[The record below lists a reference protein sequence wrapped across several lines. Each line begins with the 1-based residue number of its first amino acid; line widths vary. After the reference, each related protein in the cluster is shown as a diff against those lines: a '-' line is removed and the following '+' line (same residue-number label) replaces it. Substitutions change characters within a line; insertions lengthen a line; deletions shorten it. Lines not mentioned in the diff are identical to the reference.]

1 MRHLAF
7 TCVALASAAMIFV
20 SCGRK
25 SGGQAAGETV
35 GERTEQSAR
44 VLDAEESDP
53 LVMGWMKGFPPAE
66 DKTLNS
72 ADGSYFKFPALR
84 YSVNHMR
91 EFYPTRD
98 VPTSDEFRYQVSY
111 EPDANIEGVEFM
123 PWDAETPMSFLESL
137 DVNYVDGIVIMHE
150 GKIVY
155 EKYMGGL
162 TPEGQHAAMSV
173 SKSFTGTLG
182 AILAAEG
189 VIDPGKLVTE
199 YIPELAKSGFAGATV
214 RQVMDM
220 TTAIKYS
227 EDYDDPHAEVW
238 EYSASGNVFRGPDYK
253 GPRNY
258 YEYLPTV
265 RKLDGMEHGKAFGYK
280 TVNTE
285 VLGWII
291 SRATGK
297 GIAEL
302 VSERI
307 WKPMGAHYNGY
318 YQIDPSGIAFAGG
331 GFNLNLRD
339 MAMFG
344 ETMRLGGKVGDRQ
357 VIPEAAVKD
366 IREGGSGAASV
377 EAFARGGYDKLKG
390 WSYRDM
396 WWITNNS
403 HGAFM
408 ARGVYGQAI
417 YVDPAAKMVI
427 ARFSSNHLA
436 SNTYNDPYSLPAYA
450 AIAEYLMGKN

>member
-1 MRHLAF
+1 MKTLF
-7 TCVALASAAMIFV
+7 IKSVALAGSIALL
-20 SCGRK
+20 
-25 SGGQAAGETV
+25 SGCNGK
-35 GERTEQSAR
+35 TEQKEASQTPQTH
-44 VLDAEESDP
+44 LTAEESDP
-53 LVMGWMKGFPPAE
+53 IKMGWMQGFPPEEA
-66 DKTLNS
+66 KTLHS
-72 ADGSYFKFPALR
+72 ADGSYFEFPALR

-98 VPTSDEFRYQVSY
+98 VPTSDDYRYHV
-111 EPDANIEGVEFM
+111 ETELDTDIEKVKFT
-123 PWDAETPMSFLESL
+123 PWGADREMTFSESL
-137 DVNYVDGIVIMHE
+137 DANYADGIIIMHK
-150 GKIVY
+150 GRIVY
-155 EKYMGGL
+155 EKYFGGL
-162 TPEGQHAAMSV
+162 TPSGQHAAMSV

-182 AILAAEG
+182 AILVSEG
-189 VIDPGKLVTE
+189 VIDPEKLVTD
-199 YIPELAKSGFAGATV
+199 YIPEMKGSGYEGATV

-227 EDYDDPHAEVW
+227 EDYDDPNAEVW
-238 EYSASGNVFRGPDYK
+238 QYSASGNVFRGPDYK
-253 GPRNY
+253 GPKNY

-265 RKLDGMEHGKAFGYK
+265 KKLDGVEHGEAFGYK

-285 VLGWII
+285 LLGWII

-297 GIAEL
+297 GIAQL

-307 WKPMGAHYNGY
+307 WKPLGAHYNGY

-344 ETMRLGGKVGDRQ
+344 EMIRCGGKLGGRQ
-357 VIPEAAVKD
+357 VIPQEAALD
-366 IREGGSGAASV
+366 I
-377 EAFARGGYDKLKG
+377 ARGGSTPESQAAFAKSGYTKLKG

-396 WWITNNS
+396 WWITNNA

-417 YVDPAAKMVI
+417 YIDPAAEMVI
-427 ARFSSNHLA
+427 ARFASNYQA
-436 SNTYNDPYSLPAYA
+436 SNTYNDPYSLPAYEA
-450 AIAEYLMGKN
+450 VAEYLMR